1 MKVCCLLFLLWD
13 VSMNN
18 NMYVKSNVLIV
29 EADVEIDHHRAE
41 RTRKSVDFIMDN
53 MGIDKII
60 FDFRETQF
68 MDSSGIGLI
77 MGRYEKAKLTGGRV
91 VIANMNSSVDRVIKM
106 SGLDNKICVRNSLSE
121 AIDEMNAYKSK
132 NV

>member
-1 MKVCCLLFLLWD
+1 
-13 VSMNN
+13 MNN

-68 MDSSGIGLI
+68 MD
-77 MGRYEKAKLTGGRV
+77 KAKLTGGRV

>member
-1 MKVCCLLFLLWD
+1 
-13 VSMNN
+13 MNN

-91 VIANMNSSVDRVIKM
+91 VIANMNSAIDRIIKM